1 MQKREISTI
10 AEKNRIISNIIN
22 AMVNRDNFLVLG
34 HQNPDEDCL
43 ASMIAVSLLLT
54 KFSKKVKIFASDQLH
69 EHFDYLLSIC
79 KFNSIGIARNSH
91 QVGNGIDTIIVCD
104 TPKRSMVSYTDAI
117 AEMFS
122 RPEIVKIEV
131 DHHLQSDSEYI
142 GDPDFCLVDEASSA
156 CELVGLI
163 SLKMQERTELLE
175 QHQVVD
181 LLSRNFVLAVL
192 TGIIGDTNMG
202 KFIKSRRERRFY
214 EIFSNMFNELL
225 SRKTKKGSNFSNKD
239 EVFHE
244 LHRLSA
250 KEEECFNY
258 MMSRKQFSDS
268 IGYSILTAE
277 DMRHLHSRFDRDTIV
292 AVARATADALAEAS
306 GILSLVVYNDDT
318 EGDGLVQFRARRS
331 QDFRDFDLRKIL
343 SIFGIE
349 NGGGHQGAIGF
360 RVEQSRIGNLVEYVG
375 MIVSGIE
382 TALRDATRV

>member
-1 MQKREISTI
+1 
-10 AEKNRIISNIIN
+10 
-22 AMVNRDNFLVLG
+22 
-34 HQNPDEDCL
+34 
-43 ASMIAVSLLLT
+43 MIAVALLLT
-54 KFSKKVKIFASDQLH
+54 KFSKKVEIFASDQLH

-79 KFNSIGIARNSH
+79 KFNSIGIARSSDE
-91 QVGNGIDTIIVCD
+91 VGSGTDTIIICD
-104 TPKRSMVSYTDAI
+104 TPKRSMVSYTDGI

-122 RPEIVKIEV
+122 RPEIVKIEI
-131 DHHLQSDSEYI
+131 DHHLQADSEYI
-142 GDPDFCLVDEASSA
+142 GDPDFSLVDEASSA

-163 SLKMQERTELLE
+163 SLKMQEQTELLD

-214 EIFSNMFNELL
+214 EIFSNLFNELL

-239 EVFHE
+239 EVFRE

-258 MMSRKQFSDS
+258 MMDRKRFSNS

-277 DMRHLHSRFDRDTIV
+277 DMRYLHSRYDPDMIIS
-292 AVARATADALAEAS
+292 VARATADALAEES
-306 GILSLVVYNDDT
+306 GVMSLVVYDDDSLD
-318 EGDGLVQFRARRS
+318 DGLVQFRARRS

-360 RVEQSRIGNLVEYVG
+360 RVEQARIGDLAEYVEK
-375 MIVSGIE
+375 IVTGIE
-382 TALRDATRV
+382 TALQDTTRV